1 MYQTSNLERR
11 LASTAGLK
19 GLKNQFIS
27 DGVIYILRRIK
38 NNLGINMTFTD
49 RGQIRTVLKWIE
61 KKDKNFKNHISN
73 PYMIGS
79 KIANTD
85 PIIEGSF
92 IIKLNKATYAFISGE
107 LVERQSSDPTNTISM
122 YIFGKMAKKYFRH
135 LSRYIEKNNTSND
148 MMYSI
153 AGRSNNGN
161 DRDYWTCTGTTLQPR
176 SMDTL
181 FFDNGVKESVINHL
195 QKWLNNEHIYTERG
209 LIYKTGILLYGTPG
223 TGKSSLATAIA
234 TYLHCGLVTIDC
246 TTFQYLPIA
255 EVTESINADDD
266 RYVVLLDEIDAIFGS
281 RENEDDDEKNKRIS
295 KLLAFLDSQ
304 QSPNNVVFVA
314 TTNYIDRLDKAALRK
329 GRFDLLLEL
338 DGINRHAA
346 TAMCKSFNL
355 SQEKTNEILCK
366 ASYPI
371 NPSSL
376 QSSILNALENR
387 G

>member
-1 MYQTSNLERR
+1 
-11 LASTAGLK
+11 
-19 GLKNQFIS
+19 
-27 DGVIYILRRIK
+27 
-38 NNLGINMTFTD
+38 
-49 RGQIRTVLKWIE
+49 
-61 KKDKNFKNHISN
+61 
-73 PYMIGS
+73 
-79 KIANTD
+79 
-85 PIIEGSF
+85 
-92 IIKLNKATYAFISGE
+92 
-107 LVERQSSDPTNTISM
+107 M

-153 AGRSNNGN
+153 AGRSNGN